1 MVLTPYTLRQLFEE
15 EARRLRIQARVSHAE
30 PVNPLA
36 GCFDKQLAFILDP
49 ARRKAAICGRR
60 AGKTHS
66 MIRYMIKVAKSRS
79 KALVI
84 YIGITRRTAKD
95 QIWEPLEEANRQL
108 GLGAKFNK
116 TDLVMTFP
124 NGSRIQI
131 YGADKKDQIEK
142 LRGFAFDLVVL
153 DEAGS
158 YGAHFAS
165 LIEDVIEPGLEDYQ
179 GTLVMVGTPVPACVG
194 YFHDATREDRAAR
207 KPGWSVH
214 HWTVRDNPMFPL
226 WAGRED
232 WQSTAAA
239 WEQGILDSKGW
250 DRSNATWIRNY
261 GGRWIQD
268 STGLVYHYDS
278 ERNHFDKLPDLVG
291 FQHVLGVDL
300 GFDDS
305 FAVSALAFHED
316 RPDLWHVDE
325 FKASELIPSKWAEI
339 LGKFVEQYN
348 PLKIMV
354 DTGGL
359 GKAICEEF
367 RQRYGLPVEP
377 AQKQAKF
384 DFQKL
389 LNADLET
396 GRLWIRKNTKT
407 VEEMLALQWDEDHR
421 KEDPRFDN
429 HLCDSTLYGWREAFH
444 WTHRVES
451 VRLKPG
457 EPGFADQEADDMERE
472 AMEEFEDGNQG
483 WWR

>member
-179 GTLVMVGTPVPACVG
+179 GTLVMVGTPVPAC
-194 YFHDATREDRAAR
+194 
-207 KPGWSVH
+207 
-214 HWTVRDNPMFPL
+214 
-226 WAGRED
+226 
-232 WQSTAAA
+232 
-239 WEQGILDSKGW
+239 
-250 DRSNATWIRNY
+250 NATWIRNY